1 MECGATVHTGG
12 LPDGGRRRTAS
23 ILAGIAAGLLCGLAQ
38 AQEAKTLRWTPP
50 TERAD
55 GTALSAD
62 ELAAHRVLCD
72 PGVDVS
78 VPMPATSWA
87 GVEPGIE
94 SCVVRAVDQDGLESA
109 DSARVFPAWDP
120 DPDPEPDPPGAP
132 TDVRVVVNE
141 LPPSTGP
148 PGGDLMLYI
157 NWQGTK
163 DGSNNYTLASP
174 EAPIGTTLGLG
185 SLTVGALSSYGDIRA
200 LERASSSYTEAVLN
214 PVPAAGV
221 VDYTGYSIL
230 LFIDPKTFNS
240 GDASNPQFFELRSS
254 TAGGGDGGLSIG
266 RLLASSGNLQCHVGW
281 GGWNSEAAFDFA
293 WPAAAFWLWIR
304 VDPDNAT
311 SSERL
316 KYKTWAWDGSVPG
329 SWTSGSASGAA
340 ATSGTYSDLSYLRFM
355 HRDSSTQP
363 IGFGPVVISTD
374 PDEDMTAFLPS
385 SGSTVEAGLATG
397 AEAGAGFNARV
408 VSRADISEATSAGS
422 THGAS
427 STIRAAITEGATAQ
441 QVASG
446 VASMAAQ
453 LAESTL
459 AGAEVTARA
468 TLAASI
474 TEGAGAG
481 EAVSRQGAVLDQM
494 VAAAEADALLSAYL
508 HAVAAL
514 AAGLEAGDAWA
525 ARLTAAAT
533 FSGAAEASG
542 TFSEDS
548 VALIAAESE
557 AGAHFAAA
565 VHALAEQLEEAT
577 AGATMAGIVSTLAA
591 FSSASSAGAVF
602 ESAMRHADALQA
614 GAEAGAA
621 FSGITGELTGHLLS
635 AVSAGMV
642 VSSAHQARAAW
653 TSTALAGASFVA
665 SGDVSALIGALAF
678 VVAAEQRVFTVPA
691 ETRTFIVS

>member
-12 LPDGGRRRTAS
+12 LPDGRRRLTAS

-38 AQEAKTLRWTPP
+38 AQEVKTLRWTPP
-50 TERAD
+50 TERVD

-62 ELAAHRVLCD
+62 QLAAHRVLCE

-94 SCVVRAVDQDGLESA
+94 SCVVRAVDQHGLESA
-109 DSARVFPAWDP
+109 DSERVFVQWE
-120 DPDPEPDPPGAP
+120 PDPEPDAPGQP
-132 TDVRVVVNE
+132 VGFDVSVVE

-148 PGGDLMLYI
+148 PGGGVVAEYLWTGANNDPLPSEFHQI
-157 NWQGTK
+157 
-163 DGSNNYTLASP
+163 GSVAIGLQNGAGSVKRNVTGAHAARLSTSSSDYVRLVIRGDADYAQKKALLRATATRMGYLARITSNTTVNVRKSTDAGEGASRGVWTIP
-174 EAPIGTTLGLG
+174 EAISAATEDTTLEFWIVEDAGTLNFHVAVNGLELEPDG
-185 SLTVGALSSYGDIRA
+185 LNGPWEDSTDIFTGGNPGFSVNWVSEATSIVGPFAD
-200 LERASSSYTEAVLN
+200 E
-214 PVPAAGV
+214 P
-221 VDYTGYSIL
+221 
-230 LFIDPKTFNS
+230 
-240 GDASNPQFFELRSS
+240 
-254 TAGGGDGGLSIG
+254 
-266 RLLASSGNLQCHVGW
+266 ASSG
-281 GGWNSEAAFDFA
+281 
-293 WPAAAFWLWIR
+293 
-304 VDPDNAT
+304 T
-311 SSERL
+311 
-316 KYKTWAWDGSVPG
+316 
-329 SWTSGSASGAA
+329 
-340 ATSGTYSDLSYLRFM
+340 
-355 HRDSSTQP
+355 
-363 IGFGPVVISTD
+363 
-374 PDEDMTAFLPS
+374 
-385 SGSTVEAGLATG
+385 TVEAGLETG

-408 VSRADISEATSAGS
+408 VSRADIAAATSAGS
-422 THGAS
+422 SHGAS

-468 TLAASI
+468 ALAASI

-481 EAVSRQGAVLDQM
+481 EAVSRQAATLEQM
-494 VAAAEADALLSAYL
+494 VAAAEADAVLSAYL

-514 AAGLEAGDAWA
+514 AAGVEAGDAWA

-614 GAEAGAA
+614 SAEAGAA
-621 FSGITGELTGHLLS
+621 FAGVTGELTGHLLES
-635 AVSAGMV
+635 VSAAMV
-642 VSSAHQARAAW
+642 VNSAHQARATWSA
-653 TSTALAGASFVA
+653 TAHAGATFVA